1 MGEGVQNQGRG
12 AWFCSWVRTGWGRA
26 RTAPATGSSAT
37 LGGQSGKKES
47 DQAADRFF
55 TLVFLDTL
63 GVTVTDG
70 RAARCFMTAW
80 GQATHGVPIDPRPVH
95 DRVSFFRPRHPPR
108 VEFEHRGAE
117 FITTKT
123 KKDDVIIFN
132 NDDDIDASSN
142 EKKKD
147 EKSVVVMHRVHFT
160 RDTITEL
167 KSLASKTTTTKPLY
181 TTFQC
186 IVVHLWRCITKARNN
201 LTPTATTQVAR
212 IDDAYFRSFID
223 FASSGAVE
231 KEGLVPTANKTDLS
245 LDVEVDSLL
254 GFPFQELDFGCGSPF
269 FYMPSYLLVE
279 GGMFVV
285 PSFEGDGSV
294 DAYVPLFQH
303 NLEAFKQC
311 CASLTMTMDACDSS
325 LAGPGFT
332 QTETSVGR
340 SALLPRASRPNNRPL
355 RPWVRAAPEDSRT
368 SASRFAHVNGPN

>member
-1 MGEGVQNQGRG
+1 
-12 AWFCSWVRTGWGRA
+12 
-26 RTAPATGSSAT
+26 
-37 LGGQSGKKES
+37 
-47 DQAADRFF
+47 
-55 TLVFLDTL
+55 
-63 GVTVTDG
+63 
-70 RAARCFMTAW
+70 MTAW

-201 LTPTATTQVAR
+201 LTPTATTRSRIAVNSRSRMRDPSIPEEYIGNVVLYMGVAIHNR
-212 IDDAYFRSFID
+212 LRPPLPA
-223 FASSGAVE
+223 AGSGAVE